1 MDPPLFSFLRH
12 PAPLAPQNPSPSP
25 DPISIPRA
33 ADLPT
38 VISLLTDLATLAES
52 TLKSVSDFLSLPPS
66 SAAAA
71 GDGFCRCPYDRNH
84 RMPPESL
91 FRHFLLCASAPG
103 TPLLDLGFLDALRY
117 PGSLKSEAELRTENS
132 FVQSLPAPDADLC
145 FSLDSQLGDLGSGF
159 FYKDCPAVVTTPES
173 DVATTFT
180 LPGILSAECANF
192 ASDRDGESWVLG
204 EGKIRILPSEYWAL
218 RCEVEAWNDFPV
230 SYSYTVLRV
239 MSSLNLVEERGLL
252 KRWVISNSPQFGIV
266 IDVAM
271 REHIYLLLKLCLK
284 VIGREA
290 CSSLKLFLDNERL
303 CDPKSLNFE
312 CPRLVRSFRWLASQ
326 MSILY
331 GEMNSK
337 LFATGM
343 LKESL
348 VQTGSSLMLTSLR
361 RENMENDGSIVINDA
376 CVDDTRCGSDEY
388 KSYEDMKL
396 ENPSKDASRGQVF
409 VSQVAAAVAALHEK
423 SLLEKRIKALR
434 FSQPHSKSQ
443 LILEH
448 SYALARG
455 FEERGKR
462 PNYRPVLEH
471 DGLFW
476 HRAQNQDLGKAKTRE
491 ELLAE
496 ERDYK
501 RRRMSYRGKKAKR
514 NPTEVI
520 RDIIEEHMEEIK
532 QAGGIGCNVKL
543 SADAAIFPVNHDSQN
558 DAISDLCKLQTS
570 DLDDPDARRNT
581 RHKES
586 LDGDAIHSHRSNV
599 NKDFLKSHSKLKY
612 EQHEHWE
619 DQDKSMHERWKNYGS
634 SSSSSHKSLASSRDR
649 IAHEKEHGA
658 AVPPS
663 SKYDSMNS
671 GYFSR
676 SRDHINQSTL
686 TSKSSRREYDHISQ
700 DKSKERD
707 RTFGRHRSESV
718 TQDTFEDRYNPSD
731 SYDDYH
737 ATYSNV
743 SADSTY
749 YSSGKVYNP
758 REDGKYNHEQRSR
771 RRSKDYK

>member
-1 MDPPLFSFLRH
+1 MDLPQFSFLRH
-12 PAPLAPQNPSPSP
+12 LAPLPHQNPNPSP
-25 DPISIPRA
+25 DPIPIPRA

-38 VISLLTDLATLAES
+38 AISLLTDLTTLAES

-91 FRHFLLCASAPG
+91 FRHSLVCASAPG
-103 TPLLDLGFLDALRY
+103 ARLLDLGFLDDLRY
-117 PGSLKSEAELRTENS
+117 PGSLKSEAELRKENS
-132 FVQSLPAPDADLC
+132 FVQSLPATDADLC
-145 FSLDSQLGDLGSGF
+145 FSLDSQLGDLGSNF
-159 FYKDCPAVVTTPES
+159 FYKDCPAVVTTPEP

-192 ASDRDGESWVLG
+192 ASDRDGESWVFG

-239 MSSLNLVEERGLL
+239 MLSLNLVEENELL
-252 KRWVISNSPQFGIV
+252 KGWVISKSPQFGIV

-290 CSSLKLFLDNERL
+290 RSSLKLFLDNEGL
-303 CDPKSLNFE
+303 FDPKSLNFE
-312 CPRLVRSFRWLASQ
+312 CPKLVGSFSWLVSQ

-331 GEMNSK
+331 GETNSK
-337 LFATGM
+337 LFTTGM

-348 VQTGSSLMLTSLR
+348 VQTGSSLMLTSLG
-361 RENMENDGSIVINDA
+361 RESIENNGSIVVNDA

-396 ENPSKDASRGQVF
+396 ENPSIDASRGQVF

-423 SLLEKRIKALR
+423 SFLEKRIKALR

-448 SYALARG
+448 SRRKKKRIRTSFPRAILACSLSCPRVVLARLPP
-455 FEERGKR
+455 RR
-462 PNYRPVLEH
+462 PRPQAIL
-471 DGLFW
+471 L
-476 HRAQNQDLGKAKTRE
+476 LRE
-491 ELLAE
+491 EM
-496 ERDYK
+496 ERLPARGERS
-501 RRRMSYRGKKAKR
+501 RR
-514 NPTEVI
+514 P
-520 RDIIEEHMEEIK
+520 
-532 QAGGIGCNVKL
+532 
-543 SADAAIFPVNHDSQN
+543 IFPVNHDSQN
-558 DAISDLCKLQTS
+558 DAISDLCKLQSS

-586 LDGDAIHSHRSNV
+586 LDGDAIQSHRSNV

-612 EQHEHWE
+612 EQHEHLE
-619 DQDKSMHERWKNYGS
+619 DQDKYTHERWKSYGS
-634 SSSSSHKSLASSRDR
+634 SSSSFHKSSASSRDR

-686 TSKSSRREYDHISQ
+686 TSKSSRREYDYISR

-707 RTFGRHRSESV
+707 RTFRPHRSKSV

-749 YSSGKVYNP
+749 FSSDKVYNP
-758 REDGKYNHEQRSR
+758 REDGKYNHEQCSQ